1 MSATEILAYLAAAV
15 IAVPISRRL
24 GFGSVLGYLAAGIAI
39 GPWALGL
46 VDDVDHVLHVA
57 EFGVVLL
64 LFIIGLE
71 LQPSRLWALRKAV
84 FGTGA
89 AQVLITGAALWAA
102 AMAFGLAAAPALIV
116 GLTLALSS
124 TAFVLQLLAER
135 RQLTTRHGRTAF
147 AILLFQDLAV
157 IPLLALIPAF
167 APASGATDAGGAADV
182 VLQLAAVA
190 GLILGGRWLLKPLFR
205 LVARDGGHEIFTAM
219 SVLIVVAAAML
230 MVHVGLSAAL
240 GAFIAGVLLADSE
253 FRHQLEAEIE
263 PFKGLLLGLFFVAV
277 GMSANLGLLADFPLR
292 LIAMTLCLLLIKGAV
307 LYGVGR
313 ITGLPAASARSLAVV
328 LSQGGEFAFVLLAA
342 AMEGQLIQREL
353 FETLVLVVTLS
364 MAATPFLVLLDERL
378 ASKERSSE
386 PERAFDTPDSG
397 DHRVIVAGLGRFGQ
411 IVARVLNMRG
421 IAFTALES
429 DASHV
434 DFLRRF
440 GNVVYYG
447 DARRLE
453 LLRAARAGEANIFV
467 VAVED
472 SATSI
477 QIVETVKGHFPHLKI
492 FARAVDR
499 AHARALKDRKVD
511 YVIRANFA
519 SSLEMAENVLTALG
533 DPEDKARRSIQRFRQ
548 FDEELLEKER
558 ALQQDE
564 GKLIQTVREAE
575 RELAFLFASDESSG
589 RRKDKSKED

>member
-1 MSATEILAYLAAAV
+1 MSASEILAYLAAAV
-15 IAVPISRRL
+15 IAVPLSRRL

-71 LQPSRLWALRKAV
+71 LQPSRLWALRRAV
-84 FGTGA
+84 FGTGG
-89 AQVLITGAALWAA
+89 AQVLVSGAALWAV
-102 AMAFGLAAAPALIV
+102 AMAFGLTAGPALVV

-167 APASGATDAGGAADV
+167 SPGAEESAGGGAAALA
-182 VLQLAAVA
+182 LQLAAVA

-205 LVARDGGHEIFTAM
+205 VVARDGGHEIFTAM
-219 SVLIVVAAAML
+219 SILIVVAAAML
-230 MVHVGLSAAL
+230 MVQVGLSAAL

-277 GMSANLGLLADFPLR
+277 GMSANLGLLAEFPLR
-292 LIAMTLCLLLIKGAV
+292 LVAMTLCLLLIKAAV
-307 LYGVGR
+307 LYGLGR
-313 ITGLPAASARSLAVV
+313 ITGLPAASARSLAAV

-342 AMEGQLIQREL
+342 AMEGRLIDREL

-364 MAATPFLVLLDERL
+364 MAATPLLVLLDERL
-378 ASKERSSE
+378 GRSDAGTE
-386 PERAFDTPDSG
+386 PERAFETPEPG
-397 DHRVIVAGLGRFGQ
+397 DHRVMIAGLGRFGQ

-421 IAFTALES
+421 VPFTALES

-453 LLRAARAGEANIFV
+453 LLRAARAGEASIFV

-472 SATSI
+472 AATSI
-477 QIVETVKGHFPHLKI
+477 QIVETVKRHFPKLKI
-492 FARAVDR
+492 FARATDR
-499 AHARALKDRKVD
+499 SHARALKDRNVD

-533 DPEDKARRSIQRFRQ
+533 DAEEMAKLSIRRFRE
-548 FDEELLEKER
+548 FDEQLLEKER

-575 RELAFLFASDESSG
+575 RELAFLFASDDSSG
-589 RRKDKSKED
+589 GRKDKGGED